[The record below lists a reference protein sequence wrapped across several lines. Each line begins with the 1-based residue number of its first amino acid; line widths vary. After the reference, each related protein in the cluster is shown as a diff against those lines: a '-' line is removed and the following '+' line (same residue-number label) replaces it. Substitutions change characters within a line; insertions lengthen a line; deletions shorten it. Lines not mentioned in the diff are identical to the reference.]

1 MPLSARRTPSR
12 SQRQPDPPARAADR
26 GGESAEEAAIRAS
39 LEAEIREPDN
49 TETIGS
55 VSHPVGTVEGMGES
69 GENEEA
75 VDGRVL
81 TGRERA
87 DLEVERIIEKRGLT
101 GAKADELREL
111 HAATADFAADGHAT
125 TTQAQYGRLWD
136 DFANNFCAAYGVSA
150 PTADADE
157 AAEMVRLYLGYL
169 SKRGRLV
176 RTGDDDDGRRVF
188 EASGEPLHPNVL
200 GQVKA
205 AIADRYADAG
215 LPNPCSSRAV
225 KNVTKNYRRKVRG
238 DRHDNA
244 SAPVLLADVA
254 RIAAA
259 AAAPPVEAR
268 MVLALRALVDAGV
281 SQADLA
287 RVQGWHQITASAGTV
302 KLVVQRNPTRP
313 AVTVTVT
320 DPAAVAA
327 VAAYTR
333 NADLTSPVWPGRP
346 KDGTVRPMNRT
357 TIGRTLDAADS
368 VTDTELLDAI
378 DGAVRD
384 GCLVVWGWW
393 WAMRASEAEAL
404 LWRHIRRIRRDGQV
418 AGIELLVPWAKNDPT
433 GKGHK
438 VVVAAKPAEP
448 IICPDAWLT
457 RLEAVTCRRLGLPAG
472 TDLTRHPAT
481 KDRGIFPAWDK
492 GAPKR
497 EAAAVAAGKPVWGL
511 ASEGLSERLREAAE
525 RASVILEPLSWHGL
539 RAGFVT
545 EMLDRGAAPSRI
557 AKHTRH
563 GDVGSLFL
571 YDRPRDPIAGGV
583 TAGVSVDV
591 GLDVDLDFPE
601 ADDGDAVARALDDL
615 GLG

>member
-1 MPLSARRTPSR
+1 MPLPRRERAGR
-12 SQRQPDPPARAADR
+12 SQQQPDRPARAA
-26 GGESAEEAAIRAS
+26 EPAEEAAEEAAIRAS
-39 LEAEIREPDN
+39 LEAEIREPNN

-55 VSHPVGTVEGMGES
+55 VSHPGGTVEGMGES

-87 DLEVERIIEKRGLT
+87 DLEIERIIAKRGLT
-101 GAKADELREL
+101 GEKADELREL
-111 HAATADFAADGHAT
+111 HAATADFAVAGHAD

-136 DFANNFCAAYGVSA
+136 DFANFCAGYGVAA
-150 PTADADE
+150 PTADQGEAD
-157 AAEMVRLYLGYL
+157 EMVRLYLGAL
-169 SKRGRLV
+169 SKRGKLR
-176 RTGDDDDGRRVF
+176 RTGTDDQGRRVF
-188 EASGEPLHPNVL
+188 EATGEPLHPGVL
-200 GQVKA
+200 NQVKA

-215 LPNPCSSRAV
+215 LPNPTSSRAV
-225 KNVTKNYRRKVRG
+225 RNVTKNYRRHVRG
-238 DRHDNA
+238 DHHDNA

-259 AAAPPVEAR
+259 LASPPVEAR

-281 SQADLA
+281 TQADLA
-287 RVQGWHQITASAGTV
+287 RVQGWHQITAAETV
-302 KLVVQRNPTRP
+302 KLVVQRNPKKP
-313 AVTVTVT
+313 SVTVTVA

-327 VAAYTR
+327 VAAYAAT
-333 NADLTSPVWPGRP
+333 ADLTLPVWPGRP
-346 KDGTVRPMNRT
+346 KDGTVRPMDRT
-357 TIGRTLDAADS
+357 TIGRTLDDAAA
-368 VTDTELLDAI
+368 VTDTELLAAD
-378 DGAVRD
+378 DLAVRD
-384 GCLVVWGWW
+384 GALVVFGWW

-404 LWRHIRRIRRDGQV
+404 LWRHVRRIHRGNAV
-418 AGIELLVPWAKNDPT
+418 AGVDLFVPWAKNDPT
-433 GKGHK
+433 GKGHR
-438 VVVAAKPAEP
+438 VVVAAKPDEP
-448 IICPDAWLT
+448 IICVDAWLT

-472 TDLTRHPAT
+472 TDLTSHPAT

-497 EAAAVAAGKPVWGL
+497 EAAAAAAGKPVWGL

-563 GDVGSLFL
+563 KDVDSLFI
-571 YDRPRDPIAGGV
+571 YDRPRDPLASGV
-583 TAGVSVDV
+583 TAGVSVDA
-591 GLDVDLDFPE
+591 GLDVDLDFP
-601 ADDGDAVARALDDL
+601 AAGDGDAVARALDDL

>member
-1 MPLSARRTPSR
+1 MPLPRRERAGR
-12 SQRQPDPPARAADR
+12 SQQQPDRPARAA
-26 GGESAEEAAIRAS
+26 EPAEEAAEEAAIRAS
-39 LEAEIREPDN
+39 LEAEIREPNN

-55 VSHPVGTVEGMGES
+55 VSHPGGTVEGMGES

-87 DLEVERIIEKRGLT
+87 DLEIERIIAKRGLT
-101 GAKADELREL
+101 GEKADELREL
-111 HAATADFAADGHAT
+111 HAATADFADSSHADT
-125 TTQAQYGRLWD
+125 TRAQYGRLWD
-136 DFANNFCAAYGVSA
+136 DFANNFCAGYGVAA
-150 PTADADE
+150 PTADPDE
-157 AAEMVRLYLGYL
+157 AAEMVRLYLGWL
-169 SKRGRLV
+169 SKRGKLR
-176 RTGDDDDGRRVF
+176 RTGTDAKGRRVY
-188 EASGEPLHPNVL
+188 EPTGEPLHPGVL
-200 GQVKA
+200 NQVKA

-215 LPNPCSSRAV
+215 LPDPTAARAV
-225 KNVTKNYRRKVRG
+225 KNVTKNYRRQVRG
-238 DRHDNA
+238 DHHDNA

-511 ASEGLSERLREAAE
+511 ASEGLSERLRAAAGQ
-525 RASVILEPLSWHGL
+525 ASVILEPLSWHGL

-563 GDVGSLFL
+563 RDVGSLQI
-571 YDRPRDPIAGGV
+571 YDRPRDPLAGGV
-583 TAGVSVDV
+583 TAGVSVDA

-601 ADDGDAVARALDDL
+601 ADGDAVARALDDL

>member
-1 MPLSARRTPSR
+1 MPLPRRERAGLSR
-12 SQRQPDPPARAADR
+12 SQPDLPARAADR

-101 GAKADELREL
+101 GAKAAEMREL

-225 KNVTKNYRRKVRG
+225 RNVTKNYRRHVRG
-238 DRHDNA
+238 DHHDNA

-259 AAAPPVEAR
+259 LASPPVEAR
-268 MVLALRALVDAGV
+268 MVLALRALADAGV
-281 SQADLA
+281 TQADLA
-287 RVQGWHQITASAGTV
+287 RVQGWHQ
-302 KLVVQRNPTRP
+302 
-313 AVTVTVT
+313 
-320 DPAAVAA
+320 
-327 VAAYTR
+327 
-333 NADLTSPVWPGRP
+333 LT
-346 KDGTVRPMNRT
+346 
-357 TIGRTLDAADS
+357 AAD
-368 VTDTELLDAI
+368 DE
-378 DGAVRD
+378 AVRD
-384 GCLVVWGWW
+384 GCLIVVGWW
-393 WAMRASEAEAL
+393 WALRASEAEAL
-404 LWRHIRRIRRDGQV
+404 LWRHVRRIHRDGQV
-418 AGIELLVPWAKNDPT
+418 AGVELFVPRAKNDPT
-433 GKGHK
+433 GKGHR
-438 VVVAAKPAEP
+438 VVVAAKPDEP
-448 IICPDAWLT
+448 IICVDAWLT

>member
-1 MPLSARRTPSR
+1 MPLPRRERAGR
-12 SQRQPDPPARAADR
+12 SQQQPDRPARAA
-26 GGESAEEAAIRAS
+26 EPAEEAAEEAAIRAS
-39 LEAEIREPDN
+39 LEAEIREPNN

-55 VSHPVGTVEGMGES
+55 VSHPGGTVEGMGES

-87 DLEVERIIEKRGLT
+87 DLEIERIIAKRGLT
-101 GAKADELREL
+101 GEKADELREL
-111 HAATADFAADGHAT
+111 HAATADFADSSHADT
-125 TTQAQYGRLWD
+125 TRAQYGRLWD
-136 DFANNFCAAYGVSA
+136 DFANNFCAGYGVAA
-150 PTADADE
+150 PTADPDE
-157 AAEMVRLYLGYL
+157 AAEMVRLYLGWL
-169 SKRGRLV
+169 SKRGKLR
-176 RTGDDDDGRRVF
+176 RTGTDAKGRRVY
-188 EASGEPLHPNVL
+188 EPTGEPLHPGVL
-200 GQVKA
+200 NQVKA

-215 LPNPCSSRAV
+215 LPDPTAARAV
-225 KNVTKNYRRKVRG
+225 KNVTKNYRRQVRG
-238 DRHDNA
+238 DHHDNA

-259 AAAPPVEAR
+259 LASPPVEAR
-268 MVLALRALVDAGV
+268 MVLALRALADAGV
-281 SQADLA
+281 TQADLA
-287 RVQGWHQITASAGTV
+287 RVQGWHQLTAADETV
-302 KLVVQRNPTRP
+302 KLTVQRTPKKP

-320 DPAAVAA
+320 DTAAAAA
-327 VAAYTR
+327 VAAYATV
-333 NADLTSPVWPGRP
+333 ADLTLPVWPGRP
-346 KDGTVRPMNRT
+346 KDGVVRPMDRT
-357 TIGRTLDAADS
+357 TIGRTIDAAAA
-368 VTDTELLDAI
+368 VTDTELLAAD
-378 DGAVRD
+378 DEAVRD
-384 GCLVVWGWW
+384 GCLIVVGWW
-393 WAMRASEAEAL
+393 WALRASEAEAL
-404 LWRHIRRIRRDGQV
+404 LWQHVRRVHRDGQV
-418 AGIELLVPWAKNDPT
+418 AGVELFVPRAKNDPT
-433 GKGHK
+433 GKGHR

-448 IICPDAWLT
+448 IICVDAWLT

-492 GAPKR
+492 GAADR

-525 RASVILEPLSWHGL
+525 RAAVILEPLSWHGL

-563 GDVGSLFL
+563 GDVGSLQM
-571 YDRPRDPIAGGV
+571 YDRPRDPLSGV

-591 GLDVDLDFPE
+591 DLDVDLDFPE
-601 ADDGDAVARALDDL
+601 ADSDAVARALDDL

>member
-1 MPLSARRTPSR
+1 M
-12 SQRQPDPPARAADR
+12 
-26 GGESAEEAAIRAS
+26 
-39 LEAEIREPDN
+39 
-49 TETIGS
+49 
-55 VSHPVGTVEGMGES
+55 
-69 GENEEA
+69 
-75 VDGRVL
+75 
-81 TGRERA
+81 
-87 DLEVERIIEKRGLT
+87 
-101 GAKADELREL
+101 
-111 HAATADFAADGHAT
+111 
-125 TTQAQYGRLWD
+125 
-136 DFANNFCAAYGVSA
+136 
-150 PTADADE
+150 
-157 AAEMVRLYLGYL
+157 
-169 SKRGRLV
+169 
-176 RTGDDDDGRRVF
+176 
-188 EASGEPLHPNVL
+188 
-200 GQVKA
+200 
-205 AIADRYADAG
+205 
-215 LPNPCSSRAV
+215 
-225 KNVTKNYRRKVRG
+225 
-238 DRHDNA
+238 
-244 SAPVLLADVA
+244 
-254 RIAAA
+254 
-259 AAAPPVEAR
+259 
-268 MVLALRALVDAGV
+268 
-281 SQADLA
+281 
-287 RVQGWHQITASAGTV
+287 
-302 KLVVQRNPTRP
+302 
-313 AVTVTVT
+313 
-320 DPAAVAA
+320 
-327 VAAYTR
+327 
-333 NADLTSPVWPGRP
+333 
-346 KDGTVRPMNRT
+346 
-357 TIGRTLDAADS
+357 
-368 VTDTELLDAI
+368 
-378 DGAVRD
+378 
-384 GCLVVWGWW
+384 
-393 WAMRASEAEAL
+393 
-404 LWRHIRRIRRDGQV
+404 
-418 AGIELLVPWAKNDPT
+418 PWAKNDPT